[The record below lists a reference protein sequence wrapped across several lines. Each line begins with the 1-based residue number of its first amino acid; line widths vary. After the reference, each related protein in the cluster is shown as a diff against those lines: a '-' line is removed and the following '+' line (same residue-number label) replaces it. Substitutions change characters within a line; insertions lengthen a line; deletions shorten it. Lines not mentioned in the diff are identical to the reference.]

1 MSEVAHGEDTRWGEV
16 MEEVVEEV
24 SHYLSELYLEFD
36 GSSDV
41 FSSQQFLLHLLSLCL
56 LILEK
61 NLFSDDV
68 SANTTT
74 STTSVRHLLVLQNT
88 LQTVMTSYSASTVRR
103 TAGGDV
109 APAPIITPET
119 IATSVQAFLNELHR
133 ADDSFKASHVLLLT
147 LQQVLSLLTP
157 SNSTSKVSR
166 DFLLAGDVMLFGP
179 WNDAINQHYVEF
191 IDISVRGHLPIFH
204 NPAYQQPL
212 ATSFSTSFPSS
223 TTQHSSG
230 GRGGAVGEG
239 TGFDL
244 GFDLLTAAPNK
255 EKPPSVTSVSFS
267 NELSVFDQSDVLL
280 MPSSHN
286 TPTPSTTSNNVRS
299 SFPFATSAM
308 NDDFSTKSHVSA
320 TPSTSTSI
328 AAVFDDSF
336 AAGFGTD
343 VTPSFSSQKA
353 DDLFPTTS
361 TSAPSWKTK
370 SEPFSDWPSTSFT
383 STPPPQSS
391 ARVDPFFATS
401 DFATTPS
408 FPPPSNPSTS
418 QWGTSASTFNTPAV
432 DPFAPVSS
440 APFPVT
446 SAKDSGFS
454 DFDSDF
460 ASKPTDFFPTTT
472 NSSSTSQAYNP
483 FDSLL

>member
-1 MSEVAHGEDTRWGEV
+1 MSEVVQGEDKRWGEV
-16 MEEVVEEV
+16 VEEVVEEV
-24 SHYLSELYLEFD
+24 SHHLSELYLEFD

-68 SANTTT
+68 SPNTTT
-74 STTSVRHLLVLQNT
+74 STSVRHLLVLQNT

-109 APAPIITPET
+109 ASAPIITPET

-133 ADDSFKASHVLLLT
+133 ADDSFKASHILLLT

-179 WNDAINQHYVEF
+179 WNDVINQHYVEF

-223 TTQHSSG
+223 TTTHQSSG
-230 GRGGAVGEG
+230 GRGEG

-255 EKPPSVTSVSFS
+255 EKPPSMTSVSFS

-280 MPSSHN
+280 MPSSNN
-286 TPTPSTTSNNVRS
+286 TPTPSTTSNNVRN

-308 NDDFSTKSHVSA
+308 NDDFSTRSHVSA

-336 AAGFGTD
+336 TAGFGAD
-343 VTPSFSSQKA
+343 VTPSFSNQKA

-370 SEPFSDWPSTSFT
+370 SEPFSDWPSTNSFI

-391 ARVDPFFATS
+391 AKVDPFFATS
-401 DFATTPS
+401 DFATTAS
-408 FPPPSNPSTS
+408 FPPPTNTSTS
-418 QWGTSASTFNTPAV
+418 QWGNSASTFNTPAV

-446 SAKDSGFS
+446 SVKGSGFS

-460 ASKPTDFFPTTT
+460 ASKPTDFFPPTT